1 MFVLNN
7 RHNGIAFELATCFK
21 EIKIWGDDGMEFGE
35 VLGLGGVE
43 HGAHRIHDLLLL
55 SAGTEVA
62 GVQGHNGHDQLSCFH
77 EVLWELKARSQ
88 ARFSLIC
95 LAIAG

>member
-1 MFVLNN
+1 V
-7 RHNGIAFELATCFK
+7 
-21 EIKIWGDDGMEFGE
+21 
-35 VLGLGGVE
+35 V
-43 HGAHRIHDLLLL
+43 
-55 SAGTEVA
+55 